1 MTGYATAGT
10 MTTVQQSTDPAAK
23 PTSRKRFL
31 TVAALALMLVP
42 LLAGCIRVQVSMG
55 VSANDRVTGQ
65 VVAAAIPANEA
76 DKGPQLTPPSS
87 LEDKIR
93 VQEYKKDGYV
103 GSQAFFSDLS
113 FGDVAQLGS
122 MYAEGSGSFQITLK
136 RSGDTVTLDGKAD
149 LKTVPTQGADIQV
162 SIAFPA
168 RSARPTEHETA
179 IPGCRGPCPPA
190 RCPRCAPRSTTR
202 TQAPEASP
210 GGQESWP
217 GWRSV
222 SRLSSVQWPGWR
234 AIEHRS
240 SARRPRKHRS

>member
-149 LKTVPTQGADIQV
+149 LKTVPTQGADVQV

-168 RSARPTEHETA
+168 RV
-179 IPGCRGPCPPA
+179 G
-190 RCPRCAPRSTTR
+190 TTNGTR
-202 TQAPEASP
+202 D
-210 GGQESWP
+210 GD
-217 GWRSV
+217 
-222 SRLSSVQWPGWR
+222 
-234 AIEHRS
+234 
-240 SARRPRKHRS
+240 